1 LPQLFSPVSPSSGST
16 LGAAR
21 VRKPLAPSRELC
33 AAAAVHRKIH
43 MVEMEHKAKV
53 NETLGVMEKK
63 GHHQHLMVFFDIV
76 WKYHEVSPV

>member
-1 LPQLFSPVSPSSGST
+1 MPSALPQLFSPVSPSSGST

-53 NETLGVMEKK
+53 NETLGAMKK
-63 GHHQHLMVFFDIV
+63 GA
-76 WKYHEVSPV
+76 SPALDGIC